1 MKDGEK
7 LQIRNWIVEKVEM
20 DGVDFMEVCTVN
32 GDFRVM
38 YRMDCKMFALLD
50 TIKSNDKKSH
60 EAMSVLFG
68 NVYSVSSILDADFQH
83 SVLMAT
89 AAYIDKVGVSD
100 ISEEESERIIE
111 EERTAYEM
119 VKENEQQ
126 ESKEEKQND

>member
-1 MKDGEK
+1 MKDGENV
-7 LQIRNWIVEKVEM
+7 QIHNWIVEKIEM
-20 DGVDFMEVCTVN
+20 DGVDFMEVRTAN

-38 YRMDCKMFALLD
+38 YRMDSKMFALLD
-50 TIKSNDKKSH
+50 SVKSDDKKSH

-89 AAYIDKVGVSD
+89 AAYIDKVVASD
-100 ISEEESERIIE
+100 ISEEENKRIIE

-119 VKENEQQ
+119 AKENEKQ
-126 ESKEEKQND
+126 ENEGGKQND